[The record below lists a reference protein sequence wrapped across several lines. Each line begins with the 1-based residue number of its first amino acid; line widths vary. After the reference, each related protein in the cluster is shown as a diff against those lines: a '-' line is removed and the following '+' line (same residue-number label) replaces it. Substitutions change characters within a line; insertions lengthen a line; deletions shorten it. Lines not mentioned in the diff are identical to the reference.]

1 MRSYRGRGGVGC
13 SAGAFLLMGLL
24 RTSPVRSS
32 PKFAKPRSST
42 VRACPPD
49 NTARTYYGCL
59 IAGHAHR
66 TVAMWEGGRISARD
80 RDRDTQLRAERIRST
95 ERFRRMNQTL
105 RNMYERLRRMKE
117 QASLLDKRLRR
128 HTEETESWH
137 RTWDDSP

>member
-1 MRSYRGRGGVGC
+1 MLDIVAQRPIHRIAWKGFS
-13 SAGAFLLMGLL
+13 
-24 RTSPVRSS
+24 T
-32 PKFAKPRSST
+32 KFAKPRSST

-49 NTARTYYGCL
+49 TTARTYYGPL
-59 IAGHAHR
+59 IGGHAHQ
-66 TVAMWEGGRISARD
+66 TVPMREGGRISARD
-80 RDRDTQLRAERIRST
+80 RDRDTQLRAERIRAT
-95 ERFRRMNQTL
+95 ERSRRINQAL